1 MFILSKKK
9 EIFIIVPFREDVTG
23 KRNNHLKRF
32 IYHMT
37 GQVHG
42 CKIIVIEQSNDKKK
56 FNRGKLLNIG
66 FEIAAGLSKYDIFI
80 FHDVDLL
87 PDLKLAKSYQDSPKT
102 PLHFA
107 RRWDRYSKNPEYFGG
122 VVSFHLEDF
131 YKINGYPNSYWGWGG
146 EDDELMRRYK
156 AGNLGPLPPICP
168 DHGSYFDLEKLNLET
183 KLLFLRKHPNLK
195 NFKKWEA
202 AAEHDITWKTDGLRN
217 LDYRV
222 LSKIYL
228 GQNICKITV
237 TL

>member
-1 MFILSKKK
+1 MFCFPKKK
-9 EIFIIVPFREDVTG
+9 EIFIIVPFREDVTK
-23 KRNNHLKRF
+23 KRNYHLKRF
-32 IYHMT
+32 IYHIT
-37 GQVHG
+37 GRVRG

-66 FEIAAGLSKYDIFI
+66 FEIAAGSLTDIFI

-87 PDLKLAKSYQDSPKT
+87 PDLELANSYQDYPKN

-107 RRWDRYSKNPEYFGG
+107 RKWDRYSRNPEYFGG
-122 VVSFHLEDF
+122 VVSFRFEDF
-131 YKINGYPNSYWGWGG
+131 YKINGYPNSFWGWGG

-156 AGNLGPLPPICP
+156 AGNVGPIPPNCP
-168 DHGSYFDLEKLNLET
+168 DNGYYFDLEKLNLET

-195 NFKKWEA
+195 NFKKWES
-202 AAEHDITWKTDGLRN
+202 AAEHNKTWKTDGLNN

-237 TL
+237 AL